1 MKKLITA
8 ATVFIAAFA
17 LLTGCGGNSA
27 ATAQNTESEEA
38 KQETVQETDQEAVQ
52 ETAQEEPVEIQ
63 VFIAASLNTVMQ
75 DVKAAYEAEHPGVT
89 IVLNADSSGTLLTQ
103 IEEGY
108 ECDVFFSAAQKQMNI
123 LQDTDGLVVEGTRHN
138 VVNNQVVVVTRK
150 DSGTSVTGLADIG
163 NAESIALADGS
174 VPVGRYTRVAMVAL
188 GMLPET
194 DDPSVYT
201 TQEVSDALGGV
212 EISEQSNVSKVLAAV
227 VEGSCEVGTTYYSDT
242 YGYEDQLDILEKVSY
257 DLTGNVIYPI
267 AQVKNDQAS
276 DAQAAAAADF
286 VEFVASDQMKPVFE
300 GYYFDTNVE

>member
-1 MKKLITA
+1 MA
-8 ATVFIAAFA
+8 
-17 LLTGCGGNSA
+17 
-27 ATAQNTESEEA
+27 
-38 KQETVQETDQEAVQ
+38 
-52 ETAQEEPVEIQ
+52 
-63 VFIAASLNTVMQ
+63 
-75 DVKAAYEAEHPGVT
+75 
-89 IVLNADSSGTLLTQ
+89 
-103 IEEGY
+103 
-108 ECDVFFSAAQKQMNI
+108 
-123 LQDTDGLVVEGTRHN
+123 
-138 VVNNQVVVVTRK
+138 
-150 DSGTSVTGLADIG
+150 
-163 NAESIALADGS
+163 
-174 VPVGRYTRVAMVAL
+174 AL
-188 GMLPET
+188 GILPET
-194 DDPSVYT
+194 EDPSVYT